1 LIGNSVAFCDFNLV
15 SAEIMAKEQVARLFR
30 EAQVDPALRDDLNT
44 APNPELFVAMA
55 NQKGFSFTIKEWR
68 EMTNFS
74 VEELECELSEIPGI

>member
-1 LIGNSVAFCDFNLV
+1 
-15 SAEIMAKEQVARLFR
+15 MAREQVVKLYR
-30 EAQVDPALRDDLNT
+30 EAQINSNLRDTLNT
-44 APNPELFVAMA
+44 APSPESFVAMA

>member
-1 LIGNSVAFCDFNLV
+1 
-15 SAEIMAKEQVARLFR
+15 MAREQVVKLYR
-30 EAQVDPALRDDLNT
+30 EAQTNSNLRDTLNT
-44 APNPELFVAMA
+44 APSPESFVAMA

>member
-1 LIGNSVAFCDFNLV
+1 MNPN
-15 SAEIMAKEQVARLFR
+15 
-30 EAQVDPALRDDLNT
+30 LRDTLNT
-44 APNPELFVAMA
+44 APSPESFVAMA

>member
-1 LIGNSVAFCDFNLV
+1 
-15 SAEIMAKEQVARLFR
+15 MAKEQVVKLYR
-30 EAQVDPALRDDLNT
+30 EVQTNSNLRETLNT
-44 APNPELFVAMA
+44 APSPESFVAMA